1 MREGH
6 GCSAGNAIPENAT
19 ALWKKPKGLPDDS
32 WIEAVL
38 SVNIGV
44 PSMSTRELVT
54 R

>member
-6 GCSAGNAIPENAT
+6 GYSPGNAIPENAT
-19 ALWKKPKGLPDDS
+19 TLWKKPKGLPNDS

-38 SVNIGV
+38 SANIGV
-44 PSMSTRELVT
+44 PSMSTRELVI